1 MDGEKELKLA
11 GTRTQAWPEAGPTLQ
26 PCSSP
31 GPKVTSLCHIF
42 TPFGAPPGI
51 SGCPNSKCWQEGW
64 SSPAQVTHPL
74 RAPKLRPRWQGLRG
88 WGGAAGQT
96 TRGAGRQFS
105 GKGVK
110 LGKWCRR
117 CPSTHVTAAGGKRKP
132 GSSYNQGV
140 EDLFCPSVKE
150 GSRAQRGQR
159 STRSHAAP
167 AEVRPCLSKRR
178 EGASFSPELG
188 EASRPPPA
196 PQEATRRCL

>member
-1 MDGEKELKLA
+1 MQQPRPQGDIPLPHFHPFWSSTWNLGVSQFQVLA
-11 GTRTQAWPEAGPTLQ
+11 GGLVQPSPSHTPTQGPKIKAKMAGP
-26 PCSSP
+26 
-31 GPKVTSLCHIF
+31 
-42 TPFGAPPGI
+42 
-51 SGCPNSKCWQEGW
+51 
-64 SSPAQVTHPL
+64 
-74 RAPKLRPRWQGLRG
+74 QGM
-88 WGGAAGQT
+88 GGAAGQT

>member
-88 WGGAAGQT
+88 WGGGGWPDHPGSRKAVLWKGGQAGQVV
-96 TRGAGRQFS
+96 QKVS
-105 GKGVK
+105 INPCYS
-110 LGKWCRR
+110 CRR
-117 CPSTHVTAAGGKRKP
+117 EKKARLLLQP
-132 GSSYNQGV
+132 GS
-140 EDLFCPSVKE
+140 
-150 GSRAQRGQR
+150 RGFVL
-159 STRSHAAP
+159 P
-167 AEVRPCLSKRR
+167 LS
-178 EGASFSPELG
+178 
-188 EASRPPPA
+188 
-196 PQEATRRCL
+196 